1 MPRKQK
7 SAAPRPLKVLAAVII
22 KRGRILIARRK
33 STDRFGGQWEFPGG
47 KLEAGETP
55 KDGLARELKEEFG
68 IEAGVG
74 RFLGSVRSASPGFAI
89 LLGAYEVIHLSGEFE
104 LREHDEIRWVRPSE
118 IAGFE
123 LTEPDLRLLDRI
135 FKKQHRETSQ

>member
-7 SAAPRPLKVLAAVII
+7 PSAPRRLKVLAAVIK

-55 KDGLARELKEEFG
+55 EDCLRREMTEEFG
-68 IEAGVG
+68 IETRIG
-74 RFLGSVRSASPGFAI
+74 RFLGSVRSDLPGFAI
-89 LLGAYEVIHLSGEFE
+89 ELDAYDIIHLAGEFE
-104 LREHDEIRWVRPSE
+104 LRDHDEIRWVMPSE
-118 IAGFE
+118 LAGFE
-123 LTEPDLRLLDRI
+123 LTEPDRRLLDRI
-135 FKKQHRETSQ
+135 LKKPGETPR